1 MKNHDQPDGEKDS
14 LPLDSSLRRSDREL
28 EVVQILEDLDS
39 ELEQDHELS
48 SIYQGVL
55 RTINDKSNPDRLYQ
69 AANSIRGLMDK
80 LPEYL
85 NVPTTTQRGNLKDKV
100 IDLRNQYD
108 RVPNELKNY
117 SNENERAG
125 RLPKKFLKRLTDFF
139 EWFELNNPSRRSQI
153 EHTLKEMDIAH
164 SGLPEPLANKEIK
177 QWDRLRSYFIK
188 ILHYGVVANE
198 EEFRTNL
205 GQLERIIL
213 NKRKPQTSE
222 DFDEIDEILKNKE
235 VAMPSTEEV
244 EKILELIGKRTAN
257 YDHFFSNLNSVD
269 WLEPLKK
276 KGFFSKPPVPIKHA
290 DSMVSFPFWPES
302 KYLAR
307 VASKAPNQVFNI
319 LKGISETDNVRVH
332 EDLVEIATKL
342 PGKQIVEWVE
352 KEISWLE
359 QQENIPFLLPK
370 SLSRLISY
378 LVLQGQYEISLKL
391 ARTVL
396 HINSVERNFGDAIG
410 KIGVWEYGQILKN
423 GFPLVLRYTKASGL
437 VLLMELLEE
446 TFSGE
451 SRSGQED
458 YSYIWRITI
467 ESSEHFRRDDIRDAL
482 IDAIRDGSEQLV
494 KEGEDLL
501 MVVNMLLER
510 EKPIFK
516 RIVLNLLLRHYRH
529 SKAKELVCD
538 KENFFN
544 VGLRYEYTKLLPVVF
559 PELDED
565 EKNLILSWIEEG
577 PQKHKNDTDTDPES
591 LSKQK
596 TYWQTGYLKGL
607 RDNLPVEWKN
617 KYDQMVRE
625 SGDSGE
631 QEPPFHMSGWRG
643 TTSPKDVED
652 LEKMNVSEIA
662 DFLRNWRPIDRHSLE
677 RPDRLGNVL
686 QEVVSNSPDQF
697 AVGLKSFHGIHPT
710 YSRALIEG
718 FKAAMIADKPI
729 DQSAILDYLKWV
741 VEQPRDEVEKIEDQF
756 DSDPD
761 WGWARN
767 AVTDFLSVGCEKN
780 VIDPTLREL
789 VWDILNVVADD
800 PSPTP
805 EDDRTTTME
814 PFTQSINTTR
824 GKALH
829 AIMQYALWVRQG
841 LNKGQKESEI
851 KFDISLIPEVQ
862 QRLEKHLDPKFDPS
876 PAIRAVFG
884 RWYPW
889 LVLLDRRWAKN
900 NLDKI
905 FTDSNRLLR
914 YVAWNAYIQYTQ
926 VYNPAFE
933 LLREQYEITINELSK
948 TAIEA
953 GNNST
958 NTGWVESPGTKLGEH
973 IVVLVGRGI
982 IAWDDED
989 GLVKKFF
996 ENASTTDVELTIEFV
1011 GIYLKNSKGLVTNE
1025 IKERFRQL
1033 WEHIIGRFDTE

>member
-1 MKNHDQPDGEKDS
+1 MP
-14 LPLDSSLRRSDREL
+14 
-28 EVVQILEDLDS
+28 
-39 ELEQDHELS
+39 
-48 SIYQGVL
+48 
-55 RTINDKSNPDRLYQ
+55 
-69 AANSIRGLMDK
+69 
-80 LPEYL
+80 
-85 NVPTTTQRGNLKDKV
+85 
-100 IDLRNQYD
+100 
-108 RVPNELKNY
+108 
-117 SNENERAG
+117 
-125 RLPKKFLKRLTDFF
+125 
-139 EWFELNNPSRRSQI
+139 
-153 EHTLKEMDIAH
+153 
-164 SGLPEPLANKEIK
+164 NKE
-177 QWDRLRSYFIK
+177 
-188 ILHYGVVANE
+188 
-198 EEFRTNL
+198 
-205 GQLERIIL
+205 
-213 NKRKPQTSE
+213 
-222 DFDEIDEILKNKE
+222 EI
-235 VAMPSTEEV
+235 SR
-244 EKILELIGKRTAN
+244 ILELIHKRKAN

-269 WLEPLKK
+269 WLEPLKQAQI
-276 KGFFSKPPVPIKHA
+276 FLKPPAAIKHN
-290 DSMVSFPFWPES
+290 DGLVSFPWS
-302 KYLAR
+302 ASRYLAR
-307 VASKAPNQVFNI
+307 VASKAPDEVFEILMGMPDTNNI
-319 LKGISETDNVRVH
+319 RVH

-342 PGKQIVEWVE
+342 SGEHATKWVK
-352 KEISWLE
+352 KEIDWIE
-359 QQENIPFLLPK
+359 HQEHIPFLLPK
-370 SLSRLISY
+370 SLSRLISH
-378 LVLQGQYEISLKL
+378 LVLQGQYKISLKL
-391 ARTVL
+391 ARAVL

-423 GFPLVLRYTKASGL
+423 CFPLVLKYTKTAGL

-501 MVVNMLLER
+501 TVVNMLLER

-516 RIVLNLLLRHYRH
+516 RIVLNLLLRHYRD

-559 PELDED
+559 PELDEN
-565 EKNLILSWIEEG
+565 EKNFILSWIEEG
-577 PQKHKNDTDTDPES
+577 PQKHKNDTKTDPE
-591 LSKQK
+591 LLGKQK
-596 TYWQTGYLKGL
+596 AYWQTGYLKIL
-607 RDNLPVEWKN
+607 YDNLPVEWKN

-625 SGDSGE
+625 FGDSGG
-631 QEPPFHMSGWRG
+631 QDPPFQMSGWMG
-643 TTSPKDVED
+643 TTSPKSAED

-662 DFLRNWRPIDRHSLE
+662 DFLRNWRPTDRHSLE

-686 QEVVSNSPDQF
+686 QEVVSNSPDRF
-697 AVGLKSFHGIHPT
+697 AVELKSFHDIHPT
-710 YSRALIEG
+710 YSRAIIEG
-718 FKAAMIADKPI
+718 FKAAMIAGKSI

-767 AVTDFLSVGCEKN
+767 AVTDFLLVGCEKN
-780 VIDPTLREL
+780 AIAPTLREYI
-789 VWDILNVVADD
+789 WKILNIVADD
-800 PSPTP
+800 PNPTV
-805 EDDRTTTME
+805 EDDRTSTME

-829 AIMQYALWVRQG
+829 AIMQYALWVRRG
-841 LNKGQKESEI
+841 LNKDQKESEI

-862 QRLEKHLDPKFDPS
+862 QRLEKHLDPTFDPS

-905 FTDSNRLLR
+905 FTASNRLLR

-953 GNNST
+953 GNDST

-973 IVVLVGRGI
+973 LVVLVGRGI

-1033 WEHIIGRFDTE
+1033 WEHIIDLILSGDNERKQSLAQFGRWFDADCFENEWVLEQLIRVIENTGKISFDSRVIKRLSELAGQYPKQSLTVIELLTHKPSQDSSVLTWNIDTTKAALQEIFANDVTKEDAKVLIDKLLAKGFPIFRDILSGE

>member
-1 MKNHDQPDGEKDS
+1 
-14 LPLDSSLRRSDREL
+14 
-28 EVVQILEDLDS
+28 
-39 ELEQDHELS
+39 
-48 SIYQGVL
+48 
-55 RTINDKSNPDRLYQ
+55 
-69 AANSIRGLMDK
+69 
-80 LPEYL
+80 
-85 NVPTTTQRGNLKDKV
+85 
-100 IDLRNQYD
+100 
-108 RVPNELKNY
+108 
-117 SNENERAG
+117 
-125 RLPKKFLKRLTDFF
+125 
-139 EWFELNNPSRRSQI
+139 
-153 EHTLKEMDIAH
+153 
-164 SGLPEPLANKEIK
+164 
-177 QWDRLRSYFIK
+177 
-188 ILHYGVVANE
+188 
-198 EEFRTNL
+198 
-205 GQLERIIL
+205 
-213 NKRKPQTSE
+213 
-222 DFDEIDEILKNKE
+222 
-235 VAMPSTEEV
+235 
-244 EKILELIGKRTAN
+244 
-257 YDHFFSNLNSVD
+257 
-269 WLEPLKK
+269 
-276 KGFFSKPPVPIKHA
+276 
-290 DSMVSFPFWPES
+290 
-302 KYLAR
+302 
-307 VASKAPNQVFNI
+307 
-319 LKGISETDNVRVH
+319 
-332 EDLVEIATKL
+332 
-342 PGKQIVEWVE
+342 
-352 KEISWLE
+352 
-359 QQENIPFLLPK
+359 
-370 SLSRLISY
+370 
-378 LVLQGQYEISLKL
+378 
-391 ARTVL
+391 
-396 HINSVERNFGDAIG
+396 
-410 KIGVWEYGQILKN
+410 
-423 GFPLVLRYTKASGL
+423 
-437 VLLMELLEE
+437 MELLEE

-451 SRSGQED
+451 SRSGREN

-467 ESSEHFRRDDIRDAL
+467 EPSSHFRRDDIRDAL

-501 MVVNMLLER
+501 TIVNILLER

-516 RIVLNLLLRHYRH
+516 RMALNLLLSYQTHP
-529 SKAKELVCD
+529 KAKELVCD
-538 KENFFN
+538 KENFFSE
-544 VGLRYEYTKLLPVVF
+544 GLRYEYTKLLPVVF

-577 PQKHKNDTDTDPES
+577 PQKHKNDTDTDPEL

-617 KYDQMVRE
+617 KYDQLVNE
-625 SGDSGE
+625 LGEPGE
-631 QEPPFHMSGWRG
+631 QDPPFQMSGWRG

-652 LEKMNVSEIA
+652 LEKMDVSEIA

-686 QEVVSNSPDQF
+686 QEVVSNSPDRF

-710 YSRALIEG
+710 YSRAIIEG
-718 FKAAMIADKPI
+718 FKAAMIAGKLI
-729 DQSAILDYLKWV
+729 DQSVILDYLKWV

-780 VIDPTLREL
+780 VIDPTLRER

-800 PSPTP
+800 PSPTV

-829 AIMQYALWVRQG
+829 AIMQYALWVRKSQ
-841 LNKGQKESEI
+841 QKPDI
-851 KFDISLIPEVQ
+851 KFDMSSIPEVQ
-862 QRLEKHLDPKFDPS
+862 ERLEKHLDPKLDPS

-889 LVLLDRRWAKN
+889 FVLLDRRWAKN

-905 FTDSNRLLR
+905 FTASNRLLR

-953 GNNST
+953 GNDST
-958 NTGWVESPGTKLGEH
+958 NTGWIESPGTKLGEH
-973 IVVLVGRGI
+973 LVVLVGCGI

-1025 IKERFRQL
+1025 IKERFCQL
-1033 WEHIIGRFDTE
+1033 WEHIIDLILNGDDERKQSLAQFGRWFDADCFENEWALEQLIRVIENTGKISFDLRVTKRLSELAGQYPKQSLTVIELLTRNPSQDSSVLTWNIDTTKAILQEIFANDITKEDAKVLIDKLLAKGFPIFRDILSGE